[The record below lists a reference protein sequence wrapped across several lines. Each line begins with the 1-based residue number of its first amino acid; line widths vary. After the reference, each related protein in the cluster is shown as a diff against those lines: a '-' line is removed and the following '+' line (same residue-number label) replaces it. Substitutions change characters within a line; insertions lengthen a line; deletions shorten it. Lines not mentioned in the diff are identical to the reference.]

1 MAAEAV
7 EEAVPTE
14 LPLIEAKLAQPRI
27 RAGVVP
33 RARLFVALDRLEKV
47 ELTMIS
53 GPAGAGKTVLVSSW
67 LAGRS
72 DLSLAWITLD
82 RRDDD
87 PVRLWTYVAHAVDRI
102 RPGLARRALVLLR
115 MPRSRVEAGVD
126 GLVNGL
132 AGHRS
137 EERRVGKGGR

>member
-53 GPAGAGKTVLVSSW
+53 GPAGAGIL
-67 LAGRS
+67 
-72 DLSLAWITLD
+72 
-82 RRDDD
+82 
-87 PVRLWTYVAHAVDRI
+87 
-102 RPGLARRALVLLR
+102 
-115 MPRSRVEAGVD
+115 
-126 GLVNGL
+126 
-132 AGHRS
+132 
-137 EERRVGKGGR
+137 